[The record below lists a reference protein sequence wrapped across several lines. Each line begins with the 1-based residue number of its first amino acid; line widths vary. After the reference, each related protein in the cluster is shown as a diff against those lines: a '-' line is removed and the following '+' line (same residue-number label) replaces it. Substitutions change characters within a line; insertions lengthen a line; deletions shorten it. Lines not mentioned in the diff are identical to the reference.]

1 MANVRA
7 WPGLWGVAAQPMPY
21 TESVGTTTTPP
32 ARRTLPPRLTAAA
45 SGAAWSTLTTFSRS
59 SSARSVWASTVEA
72 RSPSRTA
79 TSTRGRCVRSC
90 RTSTEAQPPCRR
102 QSSAASPTFV
112 SNSSTHSMPPGR
124 SAVGAS
130 SSSRLNT
137 SSPSGPPSSAR
148 CGSCASTSAG
158 SVGTTAEGMYGGF
171 DTSTSSAPMYAGSTP
186 SARSQRTTSTAPS
199 SPSASRLR
207 SASAAAFGET
217 SVATTCVP
225 CRSLAMEHAMHPV
238 PVPTSSTRASRPQA
252 RAASTPSSAAST
264 RTSVSGR
271 GMSTP
276 SSHCST
282 MWRNGISPVMYCSGA
297 PVPRRTTASC
307 MRRSSSGVSG
317 RSKLVY
323 ICTRESPVTEPSI
336 HSADRRGRSSPLRPK

>member
-1 MANVRA
+1 MN
-7 WPGLWGVAAQPMPY
+7 L
-21 TESVGTTTTPP
+21 
-32 ARRTLPPRLTAAA
+32 A
-45 SGAAWSTLTTFSRS
+45 SGLAAF
-59 SSARSVWASTVEA
+59 
-72 RSPSRTA
+72 
-79 TSTRGRCVRSC
+79 
-90 RTSTEAQPPCRR
+90 
-102 QSSAASPTFV
+102 SSAASPTFV

-276 SSHCST
+276 FSQRIT
-282 MWRNGISPVMYCSGA
+282 MCLNGISPVTYCKGSPA
-297 PVPRRTTASC
+297 ARLRTPSR
-307 MRRSSSGVSG
+307 MRSSSPA
-317 RSKLVY
+317 
-323 ICTRESPVTEPSI
+323 TRGLS
-336 HSADRRGRSSPLRPK
+336 